1 MKISILS
8 VSFGVLALWS
18 VLTGSLRDPNNPPT
32 GRTGAPGETT
42 CGASGC
48 HSGGAYTGTVEI
60 SGIPDTITPGAI
72 YSITLTQTS
81 NAIKGGFEMTILDN
95 SNVKCGTFT
104 TGTGTSVGSGGGR
117 QYIRQSAPKTL
128 SNGAASWTFTW
139 KAPASA
145 AGNAATLYFV
155 SLAANGNNKN
165 SGDNVLQ
172 GSKKVV
178 LQSVV
183 ATQEAPEAAWVN
195 LYPSPVRDILNVDL
209 KQHFSG
215 QLSVFDLNG
224 KEVMQQSLR
233 QSNRFEISSLEKG
246 MYLAQVSVGGKVV
259 KRKFVIW

>member
-1 MKISILS
+1 MKINILF
-8 VSFGVLALWS
+8 VSFGGLVLWS

-42 CGASGC
+42 CMASGC

-60 SGIPDTITPGAI
+60 SGIPDTIAPGAT
-72 YSITLTQTS
+72 YNITLTQAS
-81 NAIKGGFEMTILDN
+81 NAIRGGFEMTCLDN

-104 TGTGTSVGSGGGR
+104 TGSGTSIGSGGGR

-128 SNGAASWTFTW
+128 SNGATSWTFTW

-155 SLAANGNNKN
+155 SLAANGNNKE

-172 GSKKVV
+172 NTKKLV
-178 LQSVV
+178 LQPVV
-183 ATQEAPEAAWVN
+183 ATEEAPEAAWVN
-195 LYPSPVRDILNVDL
+195 LYPSPVRDILNVEL

-215 QLSVFDLNG
+215 QLKVFDLNG
-224 KEVMQQSLR
+224 KEVMQQAL
-233 QSNRFEISSLEKG
+233 QQNNRFDVSSLEKG
-246 MYLAQVSVGGKVV
+246 MYLAQVSVGGKEV
-259 KRKFVIW
+259 KKKFVIW